1 MDTWENGAK
10 GSNVKKII
18 DGNFDN
24 LDIRLKEVAKQATSV
39 YIKEFTTSDWTSGV
53 ITIKYSEYNKLNP
66 CVELYIKDNNGY
78 SVVFGGYTIND
89 YGIDLQSDMAYE
101 GKVVIR

>member
-10 GSNVKKII
+10 GSDVKKII

-39 YIKEFTTSDWTSGV
+39 YIKEFITSDWTSDV

-89 YGIDLQSDMAYE
+89 YGIELQSDMAYE

>member
-1 MDTWENGAK
+1 MNTWDNGAK
-10 GSNVKKII
+10 GSDVKKII
-18 DGNFDN
+18 DGNFDI
-24 LDIRLKEVAKQATSV
+24 LDERLKQATSV
-39 YIKEFTTSDWTSGV
+39 CIKEFTTSDWASGV

-66 CVELYIKDNNGY
+66 CVELYIKDNGRY

-89 YGIDLQSDMAYE
+89 YGIELQSDMAYE